1 MILLNDIYYLDI
13 KDVLIIHRRMNNIR
27 NNIKDI
33 NILKSVIQPSFNF
46 PSLDVIQIGCF
57 IFNNLLVSEL
67 FINNNCRISIG
78 IFHVFLLINGYDF
91 KYTSID
97 DVLTKEDLKF
107 IELYRIVNLLSDK
120 LTDYEKLCTLIYNL
134 IINVNEKSNPD
145 IMYNLFKKIIINITD
160 NNV

>member
-1 MILLNDIYYLDI
+1 MILSNNIYYLDI
-13 KDVLIIHRRMNNIR
+13 KDILLIDHRISNIR

-46 PSLDVIQIGCF
+46 PSLDVIQVGCF

-67 FINNNCRISIG
+67 FINNNYRISIG

-97 DVLTKEDLKF
+97 DVLTKDDLKF

-134 IINVNEKSNPD
+134 IININKKSNLNSMYD
-145 IMYNLFKKIIINITD
+145 IFKKIIINIP
-160 NNV
+160 NNE